1 MPAIYADIMK
11 FFISLQE
18 IVVIDRKG
26 DSKLEK
32 NQMIFENEEASRLL
46 NYFISYK
53 EIVCKNE
60 KHTQDN
66 ITLELMPPQEIT
78 IE

>member
-1 MPAIYADIMK
+1 MK
-11 FFISLQE
+11 LFISLQRN
-18 IVVIDRKG
+18 VVVTEKG
-26 DSKLEK
+26 TTKLEK
-32 NQMIFENEEASRLL
+32 NLTIFENEEACRLL

-53 EIVCKNE
+53 QIVCKNE
-60 KHTQDN
+60 KQAKDN